1 MKSFL
6 VKTVLF
12 HIILILSFNANA
24 QDFQGKA
31 YYFTKSKM
39 DLGTWGARLSEQQ
52 KKQIAERMKNRL
64 EKTYILTF
72 NKEESTYKEDEKL
85 DAMSGAT
92 DSWGKNFTPGE
103 QYKNIKTNAFSQSQE
118 FYGKQFLVKEDLQ
131 PLQWE
136 MGKETKTIGNYTCFK
151 ATVKRPVSEISWWS
165 FSWESLRNNNG
176 NTEKN
181 VDSTSADAADV
192 ASVETQPIEEETV
205 EMIEIEAW
213 YTPMIPVSQGP
224 SDYWGLPGLI
234 LEVSVDNTTILCSK
248 IVMNPDEKS
257 KIEAPDKGK
266 VVTKNEYQEIITGKM
281 QEMRDMRGRR
291 RSR

>member
-6 VKTVLF
+6 IKLGLLN
-12 HIILILSFNANA
+12 IIFLLSLNVSA

-39 DLGTWGARLSEQQ
+39 DLGSWGARLSEQQ
-52 KKQIAERMKNRL
+52 KKQIAERMRNRL

-72 NKEESTYKEDEKL
+72 NKEESMYKEDEKL

-131 PLQWE
+131 PLKWV
-136 MGKETKTIGNYTCFK
+136 MGKESKTIGNYTCFK
-151 ATVKRPVSEISWWS
+151 ATVKRPVSELNWWS
-165 FSWESLRNNNG
+165 FSWDQIRRNNDNA
-176 NTEKN
+176 EKKA
-181 VDSTSADAADV
+181 DSTSSDAADV
-192 ASVETQPIEEETV
+192 ASLETNAIEEEQE
-205 EMIEIEAW
+205 EMIEVEAW

-248 IVMNPDEKS
+248 IVMNPEEKS

-266 VVTKNEYQEIITGKM
+266 VVTKNEYHEIIVGKM

-291 RSR
+291 RG